1 MSKIK
6 GSISV
11 DVIDK
16 QTVDLEIEIL
26 RSRLA
31 YAITQRLDGYYI
43 SDEQPY
49 LETDDNSASVE
60 VTLYGVDDH
69 IDNNDIDWLE
79 LIDDTIQVLAKN
91 KLSLVNTVNKDGD
104 TESSSK

>member
-16 QTVDLEIEIL
+16 QTVDLEIEML
-26 RSRLA
+26 SSRLA
-31 YAITQRLDGYYI
+31 YAITERLDGYYI
-43 SDEQPY
+43 YDEKPC
-49 LETDDNSASVE
+49 LETDSNDDSVE
-60 VTLYGVDDH
+60 VTLYGLDDD
-69 IDNNDIDWLE
+69 IDKNDINWLE

-91 KLSLVNTVNKDGD
+91 RLSAVNKDGD
-104 TESSSK
+104 AESLSK

>member
-6 GSISV
+6 GNVSV

-31 YAITQRLDGYYI
+31 YAINERLDGYYI
-43 SDEQPY
+43 YDEQPY

-60 VTLYGVDDH
+60 VTLYGIDDY
-69 IDNNDIDWLE
+69 IDKNDIDWLE
-79 LIDDTIQVLAKN
+79 LIDDTIQILAKN
-91 KLSLVNTVNKDGD
+91 KLSAVNKDGD